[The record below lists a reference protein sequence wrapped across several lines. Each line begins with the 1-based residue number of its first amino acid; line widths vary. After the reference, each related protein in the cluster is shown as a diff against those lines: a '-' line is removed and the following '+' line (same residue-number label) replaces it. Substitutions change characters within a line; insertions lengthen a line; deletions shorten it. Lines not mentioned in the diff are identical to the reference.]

1 MEAVVGREK
10 RCDRREEGRKKKK
23 RRNKTIAGLRGA
35 TKSPGFDSTP
45 LFLVLQRLP
54 YLSCFISVFVSIT

>member
-35 TKSPGFDSTP
+35 TNRKTENRCGYCT
-45 LFLVLQRLP
+45 LALAVGR
-54 YLSCFISVFVSIT
+54 